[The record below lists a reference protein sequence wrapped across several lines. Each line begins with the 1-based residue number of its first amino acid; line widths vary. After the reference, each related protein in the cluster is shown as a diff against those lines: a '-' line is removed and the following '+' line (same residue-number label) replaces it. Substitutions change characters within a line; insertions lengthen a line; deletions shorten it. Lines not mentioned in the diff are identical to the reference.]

1 MIALRG
7 SRGASGGVRG
17 PRRAGTNGSFHR
29 DSLGCWIGKS
39 VLAGF
44 PIDGVTMTVSGGWL
58 GETLRIMVKTR
69 IVRNKF

>member
-7 SRGASGGVRG
+7 RSGRVGTCAD
-17 PRRAGTNGSFHR
+17 RATPERTAAFIGT
-29 DSLGCWIGKS
+29 LWVWIGKS